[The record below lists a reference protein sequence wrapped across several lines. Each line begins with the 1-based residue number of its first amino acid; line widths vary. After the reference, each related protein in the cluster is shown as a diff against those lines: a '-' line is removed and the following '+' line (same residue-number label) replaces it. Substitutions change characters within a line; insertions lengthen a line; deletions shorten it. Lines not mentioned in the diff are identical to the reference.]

1 MVREWI
7 KNYKQWIF
15 LISSWFCLLLF
26 LMTYINGLWQFYDKI
41 VYEFLMSLRYPMI
54 IWFMKIL
61 TWLGSFWT
69 IIVICLI
76 LFIINFQ
83 SLFTVSIHVVIM
95 MIINFIIKQIIA
107 RPRPNILPLIQ
118 EMGFSFPSFHAM
130 VSMTIYG
137 LIAYQLWK
145 RSRFLAILVGILPI
159 LIGITRIYL
168 GVHYLSDVV
177 AGWLISLC
185 YLSIL
190 YFIHKKPS
198 VS

>member
-7 KNYKQWIF
+7 KNYKQWIL
-15 LISSWFCLLLF
+15 LIGSWLCLLLF
-26 LMTYINGLWQFYDKI
+26 LMTFINGSWQFFDKI
-41 VYEFLMSLRYPMI
+41 VYEAFMTLRDPII
-54 IWFMKIL
+54 IWFMKML
-61 TWLGSFWT
+61 TWLGSFWV
-69 IIVICLI
+69 IIIICLI
-76 LFIINFQ
+76 LFVINFQ
-83 SLFTVSIHVVIM
+83 SLFSISIHVVAM
-95 MIINFIIKQIIA
+95 MIVNFIIKQFIA

-118 EMGFSFPSFHAM
+118 ETGFSFPSFHAM

-145 RSRFLAILVGILPI
+145 RNRPLASLVGILPVF
-159 LIGITRIYL
+159 IGITRIYL

-177 AGWLISLC
+177 AGWLLALC

-198 VS
+198 AS